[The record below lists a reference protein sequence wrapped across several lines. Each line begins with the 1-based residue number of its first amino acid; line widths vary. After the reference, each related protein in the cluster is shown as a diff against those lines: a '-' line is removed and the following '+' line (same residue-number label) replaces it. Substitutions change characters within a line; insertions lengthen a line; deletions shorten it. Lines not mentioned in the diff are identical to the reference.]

1 MHTMILHQSEQQMK
15 VCSHVA
21 ELTETSHVVSS
32 CMMSPVPTNSANYAM
47 ASEVLAGSEEPLE
60 SAHRESM
67 ETAMHQPPSEE
78 ANQQAVQNSRKRD
91 LPALWIT
98 PPPELLG
105 DVLKEH
111 HAYLPNQAS
120 INKMKRHSSG
130 HYLCIENFQ
139 DILERRQA
147 ANAKER
153 ERIRNI
159 NSGFSK
165 LKTIVPLIPKDR
177 KPSKVDTLKAATEYI
192 RLLHD
197 ILVETGGFE
206 KIEDLPDL
214 ESPER
219 YLGPGPMRCDLMGP
233 TDYHNK
239 PFRDLQGG
247 VPFMV
252 KTEDP
257 MGMWRAAGMF
267 PGYLG
272 FLQIHKSGR
281 LVGALLGDRTGA
293 LTGVGELDG
302 DCEAAQ
308 AQ

>member
-1 MHTMILHQSEQQMK
+1 
-15 VCSHVA
+15 
-21 ELTETSHVVSS
+21 
-32 CMMSPVPTNSANYAM
+32 MMSPVPTNSARFAM
-47 ASEVLAGSEEPLE
+47 ASEVLAGSEEPQQ

-67 ETAMHQPPSEE
+67 ETDVRKLPA
-78 ANQQAVQNSRKRD
+78 AKQQAPDNTRKSD
-91 LPALWIT
+91 LSALCIT

-105 DVLKEH
+105 EVLKEH
-111 HAYLPNQAS
+111 YDYLPNQSS
-120 INKMKRHSSG
+120 INRMKRHSSG

-139 DILERRQA
+139 DILERRHA

-206 KIEDLPDL
+206 KIEDVPDL
-214 ESPER
+214 ETPER
-219 YLGPGPMRCDLMGP
+219 YMGPIPMRCDFMGP
-233 TDYHNK
+233 T
-239 PFRDLQGG
+239 GM
-247 VPFMV
+247 PFMV

-257 MGMWRAAGMF
+257 MGLWRAAGMF

-272 FLQIHKSGR
+272 FLQINKSGK
-281 LVGALLGDRTGA
+281 VAFQSGH
-293 LTGVGELDG
+293 
-302 DCEAAQ
+302 
-308 AQ
+308 